1 MHEHNAANSYLLKQY
16 IRRKLNQPGHRDKL
30 VSSPEKKTERHFM
43 DSGRA
48 GCVIQY
54 NASSLKKYLSSEVSS
69 SAMSWIAER
78 LADL

>member
-1 MHEHNAANSYLLKQY
+1 MVVKVPKSFYQNFFTGEPNTA
-16 IRRKLNQPGHRDKL
+16 
-30 VSSPEKKTERHFM
+30 M